1 MADSILFSVNAVFP
15 IVLVA
20 AFGFIC
26 RKNSTLTDEFLK
38 TGNKF
43 CFKYCFFAMM
53 FCNVYKIESFSTI
66 RWNSIITAL
75 IIVLLLFVS
84 GLIFVLI
91 FVPDRTQ
98 KGVILQAIFRSNF
111 AIIGIPLSTNIFGE
125 EGQIAA
131 SIISAFSVPMFNVL
145 AVISLVVFTGKETES
160 FWKQLSSII
169 RKILTNPLILGTACG
184 MVCIAVRPL
193 CGEWRLAT
201 GDLRFVYKAIDALA
215 VIAPWLSLIILG
227 GRFRFSAIKKLLPQ
241 ISVAVIARLII
252 TPVVGMTLSYFLPR
266 WLNLAPLSGADYAAL
281 FALFASPVAIA
292 SVAMADQMG
301 SDSEL
306 AGQILVWTT
315 LFSAFTLFV
324 QTAVLRHIG
333 LF

>member
-1 MADSILFSVNAVFP
+1 
-15 IVLVA
+15 
-20 AFGFIC
+20 
-26 RKNSTLTDEFLK
+26 
-38 TGNKF
+38 
-43 CFKYCFFAMM
+43 MM

-75 IIVLLLFVS
+75 IIVLLLFIS

-145 AVISLVVFTGKETES
+145 AVISLVVFTSKETES
-160 FWKQLSSII
+160 FQKQLSSII

-184 MVCIAVRPL
+184 VACIAVRPF

-227 GRFRFSAIKKLLPQ
+227 GRFRFSAIKKLLP
-241 ISVAVIARLII
+241 I
-252 TPVVGMTLSYFLPR
+252 F
-266 WLNLAPLSGADYAAL
+266 
-281 FALFASPVAIA
+281 
-292 SVAMADQMG
+292 
-301 SDSEL
+301 
-306 AGQILVWTT
+306 
-315 LFSAFTLFV
+315 
-324 QTAVLRHIG
+324 
-333 LF
+333 